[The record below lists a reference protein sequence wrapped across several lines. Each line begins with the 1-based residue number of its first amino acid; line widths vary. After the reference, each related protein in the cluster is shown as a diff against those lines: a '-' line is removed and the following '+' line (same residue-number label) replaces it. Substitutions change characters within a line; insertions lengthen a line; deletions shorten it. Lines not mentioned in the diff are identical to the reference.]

1 MSQCWSANHTC
12 RPKFENIKIAI
23 NAELDDWAAS
33 VVDDCDFMTTTN
45 EGGDVNEEIKN
56 VEKIK
61 ARRKSVFKI
70 RARKDGGSQLD
81 IDTRLAKPEVGVTER
96 KHDNNIV

>member
-1 MSQCWSANHTC
+1 MH
-12 RPKFENIKIAI
+12 
-23 NAELDDWAAS
+23 AELDYWVAS
-33 VVDDCDFMTTTN
+33 VVDDCDFMKTN
-45 EGGDVNEEIKN
+45 EGGDVNEMKN
-56 VEKIK
+56 VENIK
-61 ARRKSVFKI
+61 ARKSVFKI